1 MIYGIVGSI
10 LFNLSKG
17 MQRHGIEALSCLS
30 PKRAARRAGRR
41 RPGASKKAALYATGF
56 LLNNSLGFFAILA
69 NRYGPSSYYT
79 SMFGAGLIALMLY
92 AGIIL
97 KEPLRP
103 LQYGGALVLT
113 LGTLLLGYDG
123 ILRPEMTMAGVR
135 LPAAGIILAA
145 SALGG
150 LLILFRTRRK
160 GGLTSL
166 GIVCG
171 LLIGFAAG
179 LDPILKG
186 IGQNLGGV
194 DGRYLPRL
202 PLGWVIF
209 LSSFLFATLSF
220 AASQWAFR
228 RGIRASVLIPSQ
240 NFSYIVYPVLFQAA
254 ALPGFRI
261 TGLTALGLAVTVSGL
276 LVMQAS
282 LRRT

>member
-1 MIYGIVGSI
+1 
-10 LFNLSKG
+10 
-17 MQRHGIEALSCLS
+17 
-30 PKRAARRAGRR
+30 
-41 RPGASKKAALYATGF
+41 
-56 LLNNSLGFFAILA
+56 
-69 NRYGPSSYYT
+69 
-79 SMFGAGLIALMLY
+79 MLY

-261 TGLTALGLAVTVSGL
+261 TGLTALGLTVTVSGL